1 MYLMKIEKDPNKAN
15 FKSPVERKKKK
26 RRKPTTNNKKVMVKN
41 ILDLDL
47 THKTTTWNRCV

>member
-15 FKSPVERKKKK
+15 FKSPVEKKKKK